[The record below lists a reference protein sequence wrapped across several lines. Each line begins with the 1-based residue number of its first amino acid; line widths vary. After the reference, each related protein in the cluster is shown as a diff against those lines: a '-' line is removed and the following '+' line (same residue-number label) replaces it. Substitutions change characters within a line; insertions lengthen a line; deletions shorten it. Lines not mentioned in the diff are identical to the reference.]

1 MPNPTLYVIPETH
14 TNKQDQERSSALVDL
29 ASWGAIN
36 VLLESVLFHDTSGQS
51 VNLYGIEEEASIK
64 RANLFLHH
72 VKRVKNIQNFSQKIQ
87 AANPQLPAELLSA
100 QVETRNELKTLKQTN
115 IVPKPGTR
123 QELKQFIANFPIT
136 SESDILEKHIFY
148 KRNHKMAN
156 NIQSIVQT
164 VLVNTNNPRVFALSI
179 GAKHIDSS
187 TLAPTLHY
195 QGKKDLPTILGNSIV
210 AGTQTVDV
218 LYGNQSVA
226 TIAEKALELSDN
238 LSWSKKWPAQ
248 VRLKLYVGFGI

>member
-1 MPNPTLYVIPETH
+1 MPNSTLYVIPETH
-14 TNKQDQERSSALVDL
+14 TNKQDQELKSALVDL

-36 VLLESVLFHDTSGQS
+36 VLLESVLLHDTSGQS

-64 RANLFLHH
+64 RANLVLHH
-72 VKRVKNIQNFSQKIQ
+72 IQN
-87 AANPQLPAELLSA
+87 
-100 QVETRNELKTLKQTN
+100 
-115 IVPKPGTR
+115 
-123 QELKQFIANFPIT
+123 
-136 SESDILEKHIFY
+136 
-148 KRNHKMAN
+148 
-156 NIQSIVQT
+156 IVQT
-164 VLVNTNNPRVFALSI
+164 VLGNANNPRVFALSI

-187 TLAPTLHY
+187 TLAPTPHY
-195 QGKKDLPTILGNSIV
+195 QGKKDLPTILGNNIV

-226 TIAEKALELSDN
+226 TIAAKALELSDN